1 MGRLNPALYRGP
13 ATSSSSSFAS
23 PPLGSVHLSYTWI
36 GEHYDQLKIRILK
49 VKNILEE
56 YSRAGLYFRWE
67 QSGNFNL
74 MSTFNDQLSSLFV
87 HILLT
92 MDTMNSQDVLKTIAQ
107 PLFLNLFFYFLLQ
120 LLCVMI
126 SYWLT
131 VLKHKMLSQILIKNT
146 GLVW

>member
-13 ATSSSSSFAS
+13 ATSSSASFNT

-87 HILLT
+87 HILVTFLIYFRLQCVSPT
-92 MDTMNSQDVLKTIAQ
+92 AQ
-107 PLFLNLFFYFLLQ
+107 SPTFQSSTQYGEDKRYFNDDF
-120 LLCVMI
+120 VFK
-126 SYWLT
+126 
-131 VLKHKMLSQILIKNT
+131 V
-146 GLVW
+146 VVEF

>member
-13 ATSSSSSFAS
+13 ATSSSASFAS

-74 MSTFNDQLSSLFV
+74 MSTFNDQLSSRFV
-87 HILLT
+87 HILVTFLIYIRLQCVSPT
-92 MDTMNSQDVLKTIAQ
+92 AQ
-107 PLFLNLFFYFLLQ
+107 SPTFQSSTQYGEDKRYFNDDF
-120 LLCVMI
+120 VFK
-126 SYWLT
+126 
-131 VLKHKMLSQILIKNT
+131 V
-146 GLVW
+146 VVEF

>member
-67 QSGNFNL
+67 QRGNFNL

-87 HILLT
+87 HF
-92 MDTMNSQDVLKTIAQ
+92 LKITFLIYIRLQCVSPTAQ
-107 PLFLNLFFYFLLQ
+107 SPTFQSSTQYGEDKRYFNDDF
-120 LLCVMI
+120 VFK
-126 SYWLT
+126 
-131 VLKHKMLSQILIKNT
+131 V
-146 GLVW
+146 VVEF

>member
-13 ATSSSSSFAS
+13 ATSSSSSFNT

-87 HILLT
+87 HILVNIS
-92 MDTMNSQDVLKTIAQ
+92 D
-107 PLFLNLFFYFLLQ
+107 LFQTPVRVSHGAVAHLPVQHAVRRGQKILQ
-120 LLCVMI
+120 R
-126 SYWLT
+126 
-131 VLKHKMLSQILIKNT
+131 
-146 GLVW
+146 

>member
-87 HILLT
+87 HFLIITFLIYIRLQCVSPT
-92 MDTMNSQDVLKTIAQ
+92 AQ
-107 PLFLNLFFYFLLQ
+107 SPTFQSSTQYGEDKRYFNDDF
-120 LLCVMI
+120 VFK
-126 SYWLT
+126 
-131 VLKHKMLSQILIKNT
+131 V
-146 GLVW
+146 VVEF